1 MLTHIIIFIVLFIIE
16 ILYLRFALSKEILDK
31 RNAISSNISTII
43 TGGCIIFIPAI
54 FLFCLFFYKDIDYT
68 LSYFFSAIIIISAI
82 SFIDDLKPLSSQI
95 RLAIHFIAVTIAFF
109 GYGCFS
115 SFSITTFFL
124 IIASYVLTIGYT
136 NIYNFMDGINGM
148 TFLNALCSYITFY
161 LINTHIIQFTNSNLI
176 MVLIIA
182 TIVFGYFNFR
192 KQPKCYAGD
201 VGSITIGFTISFFTL
216 KLFMVTKNPFVFLIL
231 GIYSLDGGWTILE
244 RLYRKENIFKAHL
257 RHLYELLANQF
268 KIPHL
273 IVSTAYALLQVVLN
287 TLVYYAIKNDYN
299 NIIGFVIISIC
310 ISLIYIF
317 AKKKIYK
324 RIKI

>member
-1 MLTHIIIFIVLFIIE
+1 MLAYIIIFIILFIIE
-16 ILYLRFALSKEILDK
+16 VLYLKHVSVKKTQENLSKGSKSLVT
-31 RNAISSNISTII
+31 SI
-43 TGGCIIFIPAI
+43 TGGGIIVIPAI
-54 FLFCLFFYKDIDYT
+54 FLFILFFYEQINYS
-68 LSYFFSAIIIISAI
+68 LSYFFLAIIMVAVI
-82 SFIDDLKPLSSQI
+82 SFIDDLKPQSPQI
-95 RLAIHFIAVTIAFF
+95 RLTIHFITISIVFFSFGFFSSITIA
-109 GYGCFS
+109 
-115 SFSITTFFL
+115 SILFIL
-124 IIASYVLTIGYT
+124 VGYVLTIGYT

-161 LINTHIIQFTNSNLI
+161 LINNYVIQFTNSNLI
-176 MVLIIA
+176 MVLLMA

-192 KQPKCYAGD
+192 KQPKCFAGD
-201 VGSITIGFTISFFTL
+201 VGSITIGFTIAFFTL

-273 IVSTAYALLQVVLN
+273 IISAVYALLQVVLN
-287 TLVYYAIKNDYN
+287 ILVYCAIKNDYN
-299 NIIGFVIISIC
+299 NIIGLVIISIC
-310 ISLIYIF
+310 LSLIYIF
-317 AKKKIYK
+317 AKNRVYK